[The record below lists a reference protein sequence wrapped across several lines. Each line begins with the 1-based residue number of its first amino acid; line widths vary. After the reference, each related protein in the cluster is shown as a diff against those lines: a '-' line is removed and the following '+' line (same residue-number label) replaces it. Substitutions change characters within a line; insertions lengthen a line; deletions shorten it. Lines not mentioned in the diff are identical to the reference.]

1 MSPLR
6 CIVGSHRNPAMFRPP
21 VYVEQAG
28 QLPAGYVDMPDVEAG
43 IARGEYRVLNWEVR
57 AGDALLI
64 HPYTLHGA
72 PPNRS
77 PRPRIAFTTRWAGD
91 DVVWA
96 PDALSMKVPGVDL
109 GRVPVGE
116 RPAGPFFPYA
126 ISSREPESH
135 GGPESLPR

>member
-77 PRPRIAFTTRWAGD
+77 PRPRIAFTTRWAGTT
-91 DVVWA
+91 W
-96 PDALSMKVPGVDL
+96 S
-109 GRVPVGE
+109 GR
-116 RPAGPFFPYA
+116 RM
-126 ISSREPESH
+126 R
-135 GGPESLPR
+135 